1 MPSRLAAAVPDPS
14 NSPTLGLRKGRWS
27 ESYCSLSI
35 DTASSHSQSAPVTQS
50 APTAAACE
58 FTPLLLAKPILDA
71 LKAEGYTTPTPI
83 QSQAIPPALE
93 GRDILGIAQTG
104 TGKTAAFALPILHH
118 MLRAEAAQSVRT
130 QGRAPRALILAPTRE
145 LAAQIGES
153 FATYG
158 KNTKIRHVVIF
169 GGVNQRPQVNALRNG
184 VDIIV
189 ATPGRLTDLMQQRLV
204 DLTAISFAVL
214 DEADRML
221 DMGFIEP
228 IRRIMKAIP
237 TKRQTML
244 FSATMPQEIK
254 HLADSFLK
262 DPTRVAVTP
271 VASTV
276 DRIAQRL
283 YQVPTTQ
290 KTQLLLHVLQN
301 EGVGRVLVF
310 TKTKHGADRV
320 VKRLHSAGVTAG
332 AIHGNKAQN
341 HRTRTLEAFRS
352 GASPVLVATD
362 IAARGIDVD
371 GITHVI
377 NFDLPMEPESYVHR
391 IGRTARAGAS
401 GIAITFCS
409 PEERGLLRSVEKLT
423 RKQIPVVVLPT
434 NLPVLPTAAAKALHT
449 PQGNQSIQHPQAN
462 GKQSQRGGGSFSQGG
477 SFGGG
482 PRNHG
487 PSGGSHR
494 GQRNAGPSTARRTG
508 HR

>member
-1 MPSRLAAAVPDPS
+1 MHSRLAAAVPDPS
-14 NSPTLGLRKGRWS
+14 KSPTLGLRKGRWS
-27 ESYCSLSI
+27 ESFRSLSI
-35 DTASSHSQSAPVTQS
+35 DIASPSSASNLASTLAS
-50 APTAAACE
+50 TTACE

-83 QSQAIPPALE
+83 QTQAIPPALE

-104 TGKTAAFALPILHH
+104 TGKTAAFALPILHQ
-118 MLRAEAAQSVRT
+118 MLRAEAVQTLRT

-158 KNTKIRHVVIF
+158 RNTKLRHVVIF

-204 DLTAISFAVL
+204 DLGSISFAVL

-221 DMGFIEP
+221 DMGFIDP
-228 IRRIMKAIP
+228 IRRIMKAVP
-237 TKRQTML
+237 LKRQTML
-244 FSATMPQEIK
+244 FSATMPAEIK

-262 DPTRVAVTP
+262 DPVRVAVTP

-276 DRIAQRL
+276 DRIEQQL
-283 YQVPTTQ
+283 YQVAITQ
-290 KTQLLLHVLQN
+290 KTQLLLHILRSP
-301 EGVGRVLVF
+301 GVERTLVF

-320 VKRLHSAGVTAG
+320 VKRLHAAGVTAG

-352 GASPVLVATD
+352 GESPVLVATD

-377 NFDLPMEPESYVHR
+377 NFDLPMEPEAYVHR

-423 RKQIPVVVLPT
+423 RKQIPVVALPT
-434 NLPVLPTAAAKALHT
+434 NLPAMPAAPARAA
-449 PQGNQSIQHPQAN
+449 QHAVQHAVPHAAPR
-462 GKQSQRGGGSFSQGG
+462 GRGGANPPRNQGPQHGSH
-477 SFGGG
+477 GGG
-482 PRNHG
+482 NRGPNSG
-487 PSGGSHR
+487 PSHGRQS
-494 GQRNAGPSTARRTG
+494 APSSARRTG